1 MIGVN
6 AITIYMLSRIV
17 PFDEIAKFF
26 FGGAARLSGDL
37 RPVILAAGS
46 LALEW
51 LLLLYLY
58 RRRIFLRV

>member
-1 MIGVN
+1 V
-6 AITIYMLSRIV
+6 
-17 PFDEIAKFF
+17 
-26 FGGAARLSGDL
+26 ARLSGSFG
-37 RPVILAAGS
+37 PVVLAIGV

>member
-1 MIGVN
+1 LG
-6 AITIYMLSRIV
+6 
-17 PFDEIAKFF
+17 
-26 FGGAARLSGDL
+26 
-37 RPVILAAGS
+37 PVILAAGS